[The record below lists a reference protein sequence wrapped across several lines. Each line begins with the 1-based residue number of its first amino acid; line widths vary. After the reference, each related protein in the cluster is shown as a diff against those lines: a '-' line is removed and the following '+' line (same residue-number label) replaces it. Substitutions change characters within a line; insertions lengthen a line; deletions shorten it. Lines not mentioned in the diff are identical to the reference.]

1 LTPETSCFQTAP
13 PPAPATSGW
22 LFHIDARNVIASH
35 WEPLIEEGKVAGFL
49 VRLQETGGRPAKAG
63 LQCFRAVSSARQTDF
78 CGNPMGV
85 CPIEDG
91 KIQLQLAAHQWVQ
104 IEARW

>member
-1 LTPETSCFQTAP
+1 MTPPTSLFQTAR
-13 PPAPATSGW
+13 PPAPANSSW
-22 LFHIDARNVIASH
+22 LFHVDTRNVVASH
-35 WEPLIEEGKVAGFL
+35 WEPLIEDGDVVGFL

-63 LQCFRAVSSARQTDF
+63 LQCFRAVNVARKTDF
-78 CGNPMGV
+78 CGNPLDD

-91 KIQLQLAAHQWVQ
+91 KIQVQLAAHQWVQ